1 MDFMPH
7 MAAEPLVLLNGTA
20 AARWYL
26 QFFRDP
32 LKAML
37 RGSATHGPFFQ
48 LPHLRFMT
56 EPPRKFV
63 VAMGAAF
70 NEEVLHDPATWR
82 TVSIAVAGP
91 RGSAARRLG
100 MGIIRMTGRPHA
112 YYRRLLLPPLHRKS
126 VAEMG
131 AQMVHLAGEEV
142 SSWPTNEVIDLWAR
156 VQRLL
161 RTIALGSLFGDDR
174 SRGYQVAD
182 LIGQFFDFNWSWKV
196 AACPVRISG
205 TPYQRMLHVGE
216 RLERS
221 ILEWADGKRGH
232 ADKRDLLSIII
243 NSPDEDGCPASNDK
257 IVGHAP
263 TLLAAAYETCQN
275 ALIWTLILLE
285 QHPQVARALCDEL
298 LDAPLTFD
306 RLVELPLLDA
316 VIKESMRLLP
326 PVPQQFRVA
335 ERGATLAG
343 HAMPPMT
350 RVALSALITNRDP
363 ELYPE
368 PDRFKPERW
377 DKIDPSPYEYLV
389 FSGGPRGCPGYW
401 FGLCAIKS
409 AIAAIFSRYRIALV
423 SGSRIDY
430 KVRVA
435 LSPRGRVDA
444 ILHRQDEAFVAA
456 PIRGGIRDLVQLP
469 H

>member
-1 MDFMPH
+1 MPH
-7 MAAEPLVLLNGTA
+7 MAANTLVLLNGAA

-37 RGSATHGPFFQ
+37 RGRATHGPFFQ
-48 LPHLRFMT
+48 LPHLRFPT

-63 VAMGAAF
+63 VAMGAGF
-70 NEEVLHDPATWR
+70 NEEVLHDPAAWR

-112 YYRRLLLPPLHRKS
+112 HYRRLLVPPLHRKS

-131 AQMVHLAGEEV
+131 AQMVRLAEDEV
-142 SSWPTNEVIDLWAR
+142 ASWPMNEVIDLWAH
-156 VQRLL
+156 VQKLL
-161 RTIALGSLFGDDR
+161 RTFAIGLLFGGDR
-174 SRGYQVAD
+174 PRGYSTAE
-182 LIGQFFDFNWSWKV
+182 LIGRFFDFNWSWKV
-196 AACPVRISG
+196 AACPVSIAG
-205 TPYQRMLHVGE
+205 TPYRRMLGVGE
-216 RLERS
+216 QLERS
-221 ILEWADGKRGH
+221 ILEWADCKRGQP
-232 ADKRDLLSIII
+232 DGRDLLSIIV

-285 QHPQVARALCDEL
+285 QHPRVATDLLDEL

-306 RLVELPLLDA
+306 QLVQLPLLDA
-316 VIKESMRLLP
+316 VVKESMRILP

-335 ERGATLAG
+335 ERDVTLAG
-343 HAMPPMT
+343 HAMPQMT
-350 RVALSALITNRDP
+350 RVALSALVTNRHP

-377 DKIDPSPYEYLV
+377 KKIEPSPYEYLV
-389 FSGGPRGCPGYW
+389 FSAGPRGCPGYW

-423 SGSRIDY
+423 PGSRIDY

-435 LSPRGRVDA
+435 LSPRNRVDA
-444 ILHRQDEAFVAA
+444 VLHRQDGAFEAA